1 MQSEEKYRSLV
12 ENLPDVVWTV
22 DQAGNTIFISQNI
35 EKVCGYTPEEIY
47 EAGDSLWLE
56 RIHPEDI
63 GKVEKAYGSFFKLH
77 KRLDV
82 EYKSKRKDGSWIWLY
97 DRAVA
102 PYEKDGVLY
111 GDGVSSDITR
121 RKDAEEKMLLLQTLV
136 MAVSTSKD
144 LHDALVITLEKV
156 CNATGWDY
164 GEAWI
169 PNPEGTHLVR
179 DHTFYSSV
187 IGMKEFNEL
196 SGAFRF
202 PPNVGLPGRAW
213 STKQPVWIQDVTC
226 DPNYLRATI
235 AMHAGLKT
243 GIAFPVI
250 AGEEVV
256 AVIVFYTFEPLE
268 KNERLTCLVFSAAV
282 QLGKVIKCKR
292 MEAEHATLREML
304 YHAQRLES
312 IGKLAGGVAHNFNN
326 ILMVILG
333 YASML
338 RSEMKKDDPLQN
350 YVQKILT
357 SSESA
362 AQLIRDLLML
372 SRKAPNNPKPVKLNE
387 IIKKAA
393 RLLPKFI
400 GEGVELKTTLTEK
413 DPTIMADVIQIEQ
426 ALMNLASNARDAMP
440 RGGFLAINTDVV
452 KLDNNFIIAYGYGKL
467 GMYAFISVT
476 DTGVGMDAE
485 MKERIFEPFFT
496 TKEVGQGTGL
506 GLAIVYGIVK
516 QHNGYID
523 VYSELG
529 KGTTFK
535 IYLPLVEPIDK
546 TETPEDLTTPEGGTE
561 TILIAEDETEVR
573 KLTKMVLSG
582 FGYKI
587 IEAVDG
593 EDAIHK
599 FMENKDKIQLLVFDV
614 VMPHKNGKEAY
625 DAIKERKPDMKA
637 IFMSGYGEDVIYKK
651 DLLCEGFNFISKPIL
666 PRELLK
672 KVREAL
678 DK

>member
-440 RGGFLAINTDVV
+440 RGGFFAINTDVV
-452 KLDNNFIIAYGYGKL
+452 KLDNNFIIAHGYGKL
-467 GMYAFISVT
+467 GMYALISVT

-651 DLLCEGFNFISKPIL
+651 DLLCEGLNFIAKPIL
-666 PRELLK
+666 PMELLK
-672 KVREAL
+672 KVRAAL